1 MSGWQELAFFSRYGG
16 DTDRQE
22 GSGMVVQPE
31 RMLVWFGGN
40 GFAIWSLGFTC
51 KGLK

>member
-31 RMLVWFGGN
+31 RMLVWFGEIDLQYGH
-40 GFAIWSLGFTC
+40 LGLLV
-51 KGLK
+51 KA